1 MHLEVALETS
11 QIIAGYGY
19 KRGGFS
25 PPLHRRARYDDPA
38 TPAQKKSSKLKFNT
52 VTDTMQYL
60 ALESRD
66 PAAALVPV
74 AIEFMLFGRNRS
86 GCEKAPLPPLYL
98 LVLLSLPPPMISCRL
113 TAGAGASARPNKV
126 LPPVKPV
133 AEARS
138 SGTSVGVLP
147 GAWAG
152 PEE

>member
-1 MHLEVALETS
+1 
-11 QIIAGYGY
+11 
-19 KRGGFS
+19 
-25 PPLHRRARYDDPA
+25 
-38 TPAQKKSSKLKFNT
+38 
-52 VTDTMQYL
+52 MQYL

-98 LVLLSLPPPMISCRL
+98 LVLLSLPPPMMSCRL

-126 LPPVKPV
+126 LPPVKPAV
-133 AEARS
+133 EARS
-138 SGTSVGVLP
+138 SGTRVGVLP
-147 GAWAG
+147 GAWDG